1 MSKTT
6 MLANLI
12 NPEVMA
18 PVMRKKMVDA
28 IKFAPLAQIGHD
40 LQGTPGN
47 TLTIPVFK
55 YIGNA
60 EDLAE
65 GVTGELSK
73 LEASSTQVTVKKAV
87 KNVEITDEALLSG
100 YGDPMGEIENQL
112 TVSMGQKVDED
123 VIAELNLL
131 PETRTSK
138 IEKLDMNGIADALVL
153 FGEDL
158 DEEMYLFV
166 SPRQYAELR
175 KDKDFVHIQNG
186 VVKVHGHVGQIFG
199 VNVIVSNKVK
209 EHNFIVKAGA
219 IGIEL
224 KREVAIETD
233 RNILNK
239 TSVIS
244 IDRHYIAYVRDES
257 RAIKVTVTP

>member
-1 MSKTT
+1 MTT

-18 PVMRKKMVDA
+18 PVLRKKIVDA
-28 IKFAPLAQIGHD
+28 IKFAPLAQMGHD

-47 TLTIPVFK
+47 TLSIPTFK
-55 YIGNA
+55 YIGHA
-60 EDLAE
+60 EDLGE
-65 GVTGELSK
+65 GVTGTVAK
-73 LEASSTQVTVKKAV
+73 LEATSSQVTVKKAV

-112 TVSMGQKVDED
+112 AVSMGQKVDED
-123 VIAELNLL
+123 VIEALKGLGKERTAEVAALNL
-131 PETRTSK
+131 
-138 IEKLDMNGIADALVL
+138 DGIADALVL

-158 DEEMYLFV
+158 DEEMFIFV

-186 VVKVHGHVGQIFG
+186 IVKVTGHVGQIFG
-199 VNVIVSNKVK
+199 VNVVVSNKVK
-209 EHNFIVKAGA
+209 DENFIVKGGA

-224 KREVAIETD
+224 KREVTIETD
-233 RNILNK
+233 RNVLNK
-239 TSVIS
+239 TNVVS
-244 IDRHYIAYVRDES
+244 IDRHYIAYLRDES
-257 RAIKVTVTP
+257 RAIKVKVATP